1 MLLILSFAK
10 DLGRSKTMR
19 VYFVLPA
26 PDVIAA
32 ILMSDRREALSG
44 AAGGLTRPVPDG
56 SVRLAVW
63 EKNKEK
69 ADRGK
74 SA

>member
-1 MLLILSFAK
+1 MIGSISMLLILSFAK

-19 VYFVLPA
+19 VHFVLPA

-32 ILMSDRREALSG
+32 ILMSDRREALS
-44 AAGGLTRPVPDG
+44 
-56 SVRLAVW
+56 VRIAVW
-63 EKNKEK
+63 KKDKEK